1 MPKVMFSDTKKPK
14 ETVDYS
20 KNQNKISEGTKIIGD
35 IISKGGFRIEGE
47 VQGNI
52 KTDGRV
58 VVGESGKINGTLE
71 CDTAE
76 FEGEFSG
83 KLDISGT
90 LTLKSTAKI
99 EGDVLIGK
107 LAVEPGATFNATCSM
122 KGGVKS
128 INKTRNGEKSA

>member
-1 MPKVMFSDTKKPK
+1 MFADNKKPK
-14 ETVDYS
+14 ETIDYS

-35 IISKGGFRIEGE
+35 ITSKGGFRIEGIVE
-47 VQGNI
+47 GNV

-58 VVGESGKINGTLE
+58 VVGQSGKIIGTLV
-71 CDTAE
+71 CDNAD

-83 KLDISGT
+83 KLDIAGT

-99 EGDVLIGK
+99 EGEVLIGK
-107 LAVEPGATFNATCSM
+107 LSVEPGASFNATCNM
-122 KGGVKS
+122 KGSVKS

>member
-1 MPKVMFSDTKKPK
+1 MFSDNKKPK

-20 KNQNKISEGTKIIGD
+20 KNQNKISEGTKIVGD
-35 IISKGGFRIEGE
+35 IISKGGFRIEGVIE
-47 VQGNI
+47 GNV

-58 VVGESGKINGTLE
+58 VVGPSGSINGTLV
-71 CDTAE
+71 CDNAD
-76 FEGEFSG
+76 FEGTFSG

-99 EGDVLIGK
+99 EGDVVIGK
-107 LAVEPGATFNATCSM
+107 LAVEPGASFNATCSM

-128 INKTRNGEKSA
+128 LNKNSKSNGEKSA